1 VARAKRFEYSASVER
16 DGRLLGRDDAP
27 LELSEG
33 WTPEHLLL
41 AALGRCTLTS
51 LDHHAKRAGV
61 AARGSASA
69 SGVVTRREG
78 DGRFAFVE
86 IDCRLDVDLEPAP
99 PAEELSEL
107 LGLAERDCFIGASLT
122 APPRY
127 EWRVNGEAVER
138 WPVDPRYT
146 G

>member
-16 DGRLLGRDDAP
+16 DGRLLARDDAP
-27 LELSEG
+27 LEPPQG
-33 WTPEHLLL
+33 WTPEHLVL

-61 AARGSASA
+61 AARGSAAA
-69 SGVVTRREG
+69 SGVVTKRDG

-86 IDCRLDVDLEPAP
+86 IECRLDVELDPAP
-99 PAEELSEL
+99 DGEELSEL

-122 APPRY
+122 ATPHY
-127 EWRVNGEAVER
+127 EWRVNGQAITR
-138 WPVDPRYT
+138 
-146 G
+146 

>member
-1 VARAKRFEYSASVER
+1 MARAKRFEYSASVER

-27 LELSEG
+27 FELPEG
-33 WTPEHLLL
+33 WTAEHLVL

-61 AARGSASA
+61 STRGSAAA
-69 SGVVTRREG
+69 SGAVTRREG

-86 IDCRLDVDLEPAP
+86 IECRLDVEVDPAP

-122 APPRY
+122 ATPRY
-127 EWRVNGEAVER
+127 EWRVNGQAVVR
-138 WPVDPRYT
+138 
-146 G
+146 